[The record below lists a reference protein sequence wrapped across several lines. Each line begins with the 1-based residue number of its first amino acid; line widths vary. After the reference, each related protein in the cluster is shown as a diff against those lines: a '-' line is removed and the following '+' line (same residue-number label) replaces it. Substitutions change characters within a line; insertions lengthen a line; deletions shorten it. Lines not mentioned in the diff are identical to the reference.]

1 MTVQERLQLLNYGY
15 TKEQVD
21 AMEQPTA
28 QPVQTQAPI
37 VAQPAAQPVQTQA
50 PAATQ
55 PTATQQLAQ
64 AGASDFLTTL
74 TALGAMLNAQNAQPA
89 TQAST
94 LAQPTAQAPAAAQPA
109 PTQQPAQPVAPAP
122 VQLSP
127 QQLTQLIQGVAVQ
140 TASGTIETP
149 PTAEQALL
157 NMFNSVAGEVNRNE
171 QN

>member
-21 AMEQPTA
+21 AMA
-28 QPVQTQAPI
+28 QPAQAPT
-37 VAQPAAQPVQTQA
+37 VAQPAQA
-50 PAATQ
+50 PAV
-55 PTATQQLAQ
+55 
-64 AGASDFLTTL
+64 
-74 TALGAMLNAQNAQPA
+74 
-89 TQAST
+89 
-94 LAQPTAQAPAAAQPA
+94 AQPA
-109 PTQQPAQPVAPAP
+109 PTQQAQPVAPAP

-127 QQLTQLIQGVAVQ
+127 DQLTKLIQGVAVQ

-157 NMFNSVAGEVNRNE
+157 NMFAGVAGEVNKNE